1 MISQKKLLLAVLII
15 IIAIS
20 LAGWGVWLWSLRT
33 PINGN
38 TNASNA
44 NISNVNTV
52 SNVNNQPID
61 TSDWQTY
68 RNEELGFEVKH
79 PSGWQWKDL
88 PDRTVELFNP
98 KSEYYNEYQQKN
110 IIPHRIIFSHKTKSL
125 LTILQ
130 ELEKEATDDWMTLEW
145 FQRLKEIETINNV
158 KATIIRPYSNALG
171 LITISYVLIEKNDS
185 TFLIE
190 GIVDSGKNDFFLA
203 TFPGIYNTFR
213 LIGE

>member
-68 RNEELGFEVKH
+68 RNEELGFEVRY
-79 PSGWQWKDL
+79 PDGWRVEEVEAGGKKNPYFCTQGTNGFCNQLHIETHINSDQL
-88 PDRTVELFNP
+88 PLREFYEKYADATGSIINLFG
-98 KSEYYNEYQQKN
+98 
-110 IIPHRIIFSHKTKSL
+110 
-125 LTILQ
+125 
-130 ELEKEATDDWMTLEW
+130 ATDKYQKID
-145 FQRLKEIETINNV
+145 FETYEVVKFFNV
-158 KATIIRPYSNALG
+158 P
-171 LITISYVLIEKNDS
+171 
-185 TFLIE
+185 
-190 GIVDSGKNDFFLA
+190 GIVSSTIASLNTGDKIVEFVDFGENHQDDGIFDSFVQSFK
-203 TFPGIYNTFR
+203 PIKK
-213 LIGE
+213 